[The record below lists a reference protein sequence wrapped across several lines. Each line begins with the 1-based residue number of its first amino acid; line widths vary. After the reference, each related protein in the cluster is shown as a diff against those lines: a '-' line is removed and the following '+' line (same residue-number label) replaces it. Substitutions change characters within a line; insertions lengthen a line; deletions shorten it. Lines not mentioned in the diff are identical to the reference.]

1 MPSRRDM
8 IKMTEPEISE
18 FLGGRRTLQ
27 LASVGPSG
35 DVHLVAMW
43 YGFLNA
49 ANVFESSVDFSTG
62 DIVIETFG
70 KSQKV
75 QNFRRTGRFTA
86 LVESGD
92 QYNQLRGVELV
103 GAVEISEDEPTV
115 VESCK
120 AVLSRYE
127 TFANP
132 GDLEFAADIAARKR
146 VCVKLKVE
154 RMVSWDHSKLDVQ
167 Y

>member
-1 MPSRRDM
+1 MASRREM
-8 IKMTEPEISE
+8 IRMTNDEIAE

-27 LASVGPSG
+27 LASVGPNG

-43 YGFLNA
+43 YGFLGA
-49 ANVFESSVDFSTG
+49 ANTYEPGVGFDVDNL
-62 DIVIETFG
+62 VIETFA

-92 QYNQLRGVELV
+92 QYSELRGVEMV
-103 GAVEISEDEPTV
+103 GSVEVLDDVASVT
-115 VESCK
+115 ESCK
-120 AVLSRYE
+120 SVLSRYE
-127 TFANP
+127 NFATAE
-132 GDLEFAADIAARKR
+132 DLAFAADIAANKR
-146 VCVKLKVE
+146 VCCRFHVE
-154 RMVSWDHSKLDVQ
+154 KMVSWDHGKLDVA

>member
-1 MPSRRDM
+1 MPSRREM
-8 IKMTEPEISE
+8 IRKSDAEIAE

-27 LASVGPSG
+27 LASVGPTG

-43 YGFLNA
+43 YGFLDGS
-49 ANVFESSVDFSTG
+49 NVYDPTVGYGAGE
-62 DIVIETFG
+62 IVIETFG

-86 LVESGD
+86 LVEAGD
-92 QYNQLRGVELV
+92 QYNV
-103 GAVEISEDEPTV
+103 AVEVIEDEAAV
-115 VESCK
+115 IESCK

-127 TFANP
+127 SFGKP
-132 GDLEFAADIAARKR
+132 EDLQFAAEIAARKR
-146 VCVKLKVE
+146 VCVKLHVE
-154 RMVSWDHSKLDVQ
+154 RTVSWDHAKLDVA

>member
-1 MPSRRDM
+1 MPSRREM
-8 IKMTEPEISE
+8 IRKTEPEIAE

-27 LASVGPSG
+27 LASVGPTG

-43 YGFLNA
+43 YGFLDGSNSYDPA
-49 ANVFESSVDFSTG
+49 VGYGPGE
-62 DIVIETFG
+62 IVIETFS

-86 LVESGD
+86 LVEAGD
-92 QYNQLRGVELV
+92 QYNVLEGGELV
-103 GAVEISEDEPTV
+103 GSVEILEDEPTV
-115 VESCK
+115 IESCK

-127 TFANP
+127 NFEKSE
-132 GDLEFAADIAARKR
+132 DLQFAAEIAARKR
-146 VCVKLKVE
+146 VCVKLHVE
-154 RMVSWDHSKLDVQ
+154 RTVSWDHAKLDVA

>member
-1 MPSRRDM
+1 VPSRRDM
-8 IKMTEPEISE
+8 IKMTDEEIAE

-43 YGFLNA
+43 YGFLGA
-49 ANVFESSVDFSTG
+49 SNVFDPAIGFDVDNL
-62 DIVIETFG
+62 VIETFG

-86 LVESGD
+86 LVEAGD
-92 QYNQLRGVELV
+92 QYSQLRGVELV
-103 GAVEISEDEPTV
+103 GSVEILDDPADV
-115 VESCK
+115 RESCK

-127 TFANP
+127 NFEKSE
-132 GDLEFAADIAARKR
+132 DLAFAAEVAANKR
-146 VCVKLKVE
+146 VCCRFHVE
-154 RMVSWDHSKLDVQ
+154 KMVSWDHRKLDVA